1 MSIRE
6 GHAGESGKRRR
17 PIALKA
23 DLDITK
29 SSVADTQNNQ
39 GRKTRQTK
47 KAGELG
53 RRRRPI
59 ALKAD
64 LNNAES
70 NAPYKKKVQGKK
82 TRYCKKTIET
92 RINKKVPAEAN
103 TSADT
108 QAFHD
113 TPAPVRLPKGSPS
126 ANLSELC
133 FPWVIRHRRLLLVV
147 GLSFI
152 SGILFHSWFVPDE
165 SAASNQ
171 ITDSGQA
178 AQQSVLE
185 RTDNGPQP
193 VPNPGNVSDTNT
205 LPSHAIRGYPPKHQ
219 AYRNPSNGSTW
230 PQQRPSSQ
238 NLNYEWSDYG
248 HQTTQQTPSSVP
260 WRDPGGQA
268 TPGYQKPTRQR
279 YTPWSYNF
287 RQYPSE

>member
-1 MSIRE
+1 MSFRE
-6 GHAGESGKRRR
+6 GHAGESSKRRR

-23 DLDITK
+23 GLDITK
-29 SSVADTQNNQ
+29 SNVADSQNSQ

-59 ALKAD
+59 ALKAG
-64 LNNAES
+64 LNIAES
-70 NAPYKKKVQGKK
+70 NAPYKKK
-82 TRYCKKTIET
+82 T
-92 RINKKVPAEAN
+92 PAEAN

-113 TPAPVRLPKGSPS
+113 TPAPVRLPKGGPS

-133 FPWVIRHRRLLLVV
+133 FSWVERRRRLLLVV
-147 GLSFI
+147 SLSFI
-152 SGILFHSWFVPDE
+152 FGTLFHSWFVPDE
-165 SAASNQ
+165 SAAPNQ

-185 RTDNGPQP
+185 RTDNGAQP
-193 VPNPGNVSDTNT
+193 APNPGNVSDTNT
-205 LPSHAIRGYPPKHQ
+205 LPSHAISGYPPKHQ
-219 AYRNPSNGSTW
+219 VYRNPSNGSTW
-230 PQQRPSSQ
+230 TQQRPSSQ
-238 NLNYEWSDYG
+238 TPNYGWSDYG
-248 HQTTQQTPSSVP
+248 HQTTQQSPSSVP

-279 YTPWSYNF
+279 YTPWTYNF